1 MWLWSAHHF
10 VLDIIVHA
18 YSPDCVVVECPLHL
32 GIHTD
37 IYPFLLSRSSD
48 SRESPVAFKREKSRT
63 ELIRQL
69 SKQKATKVDE
79 EMPEPKKD
87 TLIEEEK
94 AAEGMVSHMVCHMI
108 GTRVLPPFEGS
119 L

>member
-1 MWLWSAHHF
+1 M
-10 VLDIIVHA
+10 
-18 YSPDCVVVECPLHL
+18 VVERPLHL

-37 IYPFLLSRSSD
+37 RYPFLLSRSSD
-48 SRESPVAFKREKSRT
+48 ARSPVAYKRQKSRS

-69 SKQKATKVDE
+69 SKQKSIISMKVDE